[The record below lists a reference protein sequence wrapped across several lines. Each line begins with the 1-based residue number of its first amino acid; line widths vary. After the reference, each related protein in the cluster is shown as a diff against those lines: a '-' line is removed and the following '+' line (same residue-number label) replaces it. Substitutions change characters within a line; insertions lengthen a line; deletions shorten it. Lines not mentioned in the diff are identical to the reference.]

1 MSDQGPD
8 EMYEREI
15 RPRVEAQLI
24 DSGLCPRE
32 LLPHGAW
39 APMRGMYDLGWKEWE
54 NLPAAGFVK
63 ELRRWDDDY
72 SKEVA
77 NDPWA
82 MDFAVM
88 ISRGELSLDQL
99 RFYTAQHYIGID
111 PFVET
116 LAKAV
121 LQNAPNRDVRDLA
134 ARHLAEET
142 GHSSIYEEFC
152 VRGLGMNRE
161 RDLWE
166 AKPVVRKGVKD
177 TLFSQMMH
185 AHIDDA
191 AVTYAMIPFGERL
204 LPKRNAMLAKA
215 YRKVYD
221 FPDDTLTFFDLHT
234 YIDIYHE
241 RIGLWLLAKYA
252 ITNEQQERATQLL
265 QGARKAKREQLRAIY
280 DNMPHKR

>member
-1 MSDQGPD
+1 
-8 EMYEREI
+8 
-15 RPRVEAQLI
+15 
-24 DSGLCPRE
+24 
-32 LLPHGAW
+32 
-39 APMRGMYDLGWKEWE
+39 
-54 NLPAAGFVK
+54 
-63 ELRRWDDDY
+63 
-72 SKEVA
+72 
-77 NDPWA
+77 
-82 MDFAVM
+82 
-88 ISRGELSLDQL
+88 
-99 RFYTAQHYIGID
+99 
-111 PFVET
+111 
-116 LAKAV
+116 
-121 LQNAPNRDVRDLA
+121 
-134 ARHLAEET
+134 
-142 GHSSIYEEFC
+142 
-152 VRGLGMNRE
+152 MNRE

-252 ITNEQQERATQLL
+252 ITNEQQERAMQLL